1 MAYIKNKI
9 HIASRPNTIR
19 IKRLIQG
26 IIIILISYSTEE
38 PEQGGYQLRI
48 Y

>member
-1 MAYIKNKI
+1 MADIKNKI

-26 IIIILISYSTEE
+26 IRIILISNPNEE
-38 PEQGGYQLRI
+38 P
-48 Y
+48 